1 MKFLTIIIQ
10 KQPPPPEIMPALV
23 EATIQWMAWAKGSGK
38 FDAIYSVAGQPGGL
52 GIANVGSLEELDD
65 IIQGYPM
72 APFCNIQTLP
82 LSDVDHALA
91 AMRERVK
98 KMGASKG

>member
-38 FDAIYSVAGQPGGL
+38 FDAIYSVAGQAGGL
-52 GIANVGSLEELDD
+52 GIANVDSLEELDD
-65 IIQGYPM
+65 IVRGYPM
-72 APFCNIQTLP
+72 TPFCDVQTIP
-82 LSDVDHALA
+82 LSDVDHALTSL
-91 AMRERVK
+91 REQVK
-98 KMGASKG
+98 KMGALKG